1 MLRVV
6 ERWKGKKGERNVG
19 GNVTIKYKI
28 DQKKKSKKNW
38 LEREREREREREIL
52 LSKEVSMT
60 RKFLL
65 TIMEMGYDCLISQ
78 EIHWCAFYSSSN
90 SEKQFGMATWGD
102 IIHHIGGKH

>member
-1 MLRVV
+1 M
-6 ERWKGKKGERNVG
+6 G

-38 LEREREREREREIL
+38 LEREREREREIL

-78 EIHWCAFYSSSN
+78 EIH
-90 SEKQFGMATWGD
+90 
-102 IIHHIGGKH
+102 

>member
-1 MLRVV
+1 M
-6 ERWKGKKGERNVG
+6 G

-38 LEREREREREREIL
+38 LEREREREIL

-78 EIHWCAFYSSSN
+78 EIH
-90 SEKQFGMATWGD
+90 
-102 IIHHIGGKH
+102 